1 MESVMLLKGVQIGG
15 YAHMIPEWLLERPRE
30 GVNVRFFGME
40 EEGTPC
46 GVAVLGEEERVL
58 TLQYLYLEEN
68 YRGEGRGQRFLN
80 ELLLDAYH
88 GQNDTFRVAYV
99 PEEFP
104 QIERLLKAYPFTQ
117 EEEPVASFTCTLGQL
132 MENKYIQGA
141 YGSNV
146 RALSECQEEGL
157 RTLSQIMEERGDALV
172 KMPLE
177 KKDYVADCS
186 AVVLE
191 KGSPAGIL
199 LVREEGKGEVSIP
212 LLVNYSANVTA
223 PVEMIRFAVQAGS
236 QNYPKETVCR
246 FAVVSESLLQFLE
259 KLGFTFGNKRR
270 LCTLELSYFEPYER
284 NAQSYLDDEYY
295 NL

>member
-1 MESVMLLKGVQIGG
+1 METVKLLKGAQIGA
-15 YAHMIPEWLLERPRE
+15 YAYMIPAWLLERPRE
-30 GVNVRFFGME
+30 GVNVRFWGME
-40 EEGTPC
+40 EDGTPC
-46 GVAVLGEEERVL
+46 GVAVLTEEERVI
-58 TLQYLYLEEN
+58 TLQHLYLEEN

-88 GQNDTFRVAYV
+88 GQNYTFRVAYV

-104 QIERLLKAYPFTQ
+104 EMEGLLRGYPFTQ
-117 EEEPVASFTCTLGQL
+117 EEEQIASFTCTLGQL

-157 RTLSQIMEERGDALV
+157 RMLSQTMEERGEALV

-191 KGSPAGIL
+191 KGSPTGIL
-199 LVREEGKGEVSIP
+199 LVREEGKGTLSIP
-212 LLVNYSANVTA
+212 LLVNYSSNVTA
-223 PVEMIRFAVQAGS
+223 PVEMIRFALQKGS
-236 QNYPKETVCR
+236 QNYPKETLCR
-246 FAVVSESLLQFLE
+246 FAVVSDSLLQFLE
-259 KLGFTFGNKRR
+259 KIGFTFGKKRR
-270 LCTLELSYFEPYER
+270 MCTLPLSYFKDFER
-284 NAQSYLDDEYY
+284 EAQNELDA
-295 NL
+295 LLSL